1 MPALDTDPVAQTPSA
16 APAAARRLNERAR
29 AAEEVRARAEPIV
42 RWLLED
48 ERRLGARTTML
59 IDRFA
64 RRLVEAGLPLERV
77 SVHIQQL
84 HPQLAARGFLW
95 EAEAGGAVEMG
106 FEHSAR
112 NRTGYLASP
121 VRLIFEGGGPTR
133 RRLADPA
140 CPRDFP
146 ILRDLEE
153 RGVTDYAIHPM
164 PFSGGASNAISI
176 ATRHRAGFDDLH
188 IGVLD
193 EVLPAFSAVLELQ
206 QQRRTARELL
216 STYVGPH
223 TGERILNGSVRP
235 GDGEII
241 HAVIWICDLRG
252 FTALSESRPLADVIA
267 LLNEYFDR
275 IAKAV
280 GAQGGEI
287 LKFVGDSILAIF
299 PCDPNYSTGCPAAG
313 AAIDAAE
320 AALAGVAALAAE
332 RNSRGQVP
340 LHCGVAIH
348 IGEVMYGNVGAADR
362 LDFTVVG
369 PAVNLAS
376 RMEQLCAQLERP
388 IVVSAEVA
396 RVSNRRFESTGYH
409 VLKGIAESKE
419 VFALVEEREAP

>member
-1 MPALDTDPVAQTPSA
+1 MAALDTDPVAQ
-16 APAAARRLNERAR
+16 APAPAEVGARHLDARGR
-29 AAEEVRARAEPIV
+29 AAEEVRVRAEPIV
-42 RWLLED
+42 RWLLQD

-59 IDRFA
+59 FDRFA
-64 RRLVEAGLPLERV
+64 RRLIEAGLPLHRA

-121 VRLIFEGGGPTR
+121 VRLIFEGGGPVR
-133 RRLADPA
+133 RRLEDPA
-140 CPRDFP
+140 TPRDFP
-146 ILRDLEE
+146 ILRDLEQ

-176 ATRHRAGFDDLH
+176 ATQRPGGFDELH
-188 IGVLD
+188 LAVLD

-223 TGERILNGSVRP
+223 TGELILNGSVRP

-252 FTALSESRPLADVIA
+252 FTALSERKPLAEVIA
-267 LLNEYFDR
+267 LLNESFDQ

-280 GAQGGEI
+280 AGQGGEI
-287 LKFVGDSILAIF
+287 LKFVGDSMLAIF
-299 PCDPNYSTGCPAAG
+299 PCDPNSSIGCPAVN

-320 AALAGVAALAAE
+320 AAVAGVAALNAE
-332 RNSRGQVP
+332 RSSQSRAP

-348 IGEVMYGNVGAADR
+348 IGEVMYGNIGAADR

-369 PAVNLAS
+369 PAVNLVS

-388 IVVSAEVA
+388 IVVSAELA
-396 RVSNRRFESTGYH
+396 RLSSRRFESTGCH
-409 VLKGIAESKE
+409 VLKGIAEPKE
-419 VFALVEEREAP
+419 VFALVAAPVAP